1 MLYLNTITMMGWS
14 LALSRP
20 RVARGQVVKPTPT
33 YRVRSGVRKRDLQQA
48 VFDPL
53 DMILSF
59 SDDGS
64 AREDEFYLD
73 LFETP
78 DTLTNPESTFAISTA
93 MNAYLLPEIN
103 DYFDDMNSV
112 EKVSSEILSLN
123 QRYETTVNSSG
134 QANTRKGTEAR
145 MKVILTFDQSPSP
158 KTEAVLDAT
167 RLIMTNMT
175 YFVTNLSS
183 ALPQTDDDNELS
195 GVYEAIRREIRIP
208 TFVEP
213 PENIVIA
220 VVDIGEG
227 DVGKTDQN
235 IVVNPVEELSPNVLS
250 ATVPIVLIVA
260 VLAAIVVFFVFRK
273 RGKQMV
279 PESPKNSAMLYM
291 DVENE
296 VYSMDRSVDTSKSPV
311 SPLLQPMPPHL
322 CLDTDI
328 QFNMSNDSDV
338 QPPSTPGTPGTTGTG
353 GGSVFSG
360 LDSEFGG
367 VLSPRSLS
375 SPKSIMTGYTC
386 GSAATIRASNL
397 NVSSP
402 KSTMTGYTCGSA
414 STIQASNLNNKKKKS
429 ITPKSLVTGGS
440 LFAFSEVDEE
450 NDDTEDLELLERKQ
464 PSTTKSIA
472 SHNSEENAY
481 TGNELEGSTDGS
493 TDGDTDE
500 TEATSSLEGVSINL
514 PVKSKEEEEIEVT
527 ITPSVDKVDGV
538 FQVLADLEDME
549 SAIGPRDPTPTA
561 YIASTARDATPRK
574 SNTAMDGTF
583 ASPFKSGGKHEGND
597 SKKPTVSVASRAS
610 NLVSGLF
617 KGKRK
622 SVSTPSS
629 PVSSPRKE
637 GTLSAPA
644 SPIQHVGKHWLLSSK
659 TRQSRTTNMPPKL
672 DYNDDDYDMNLSCP
686 SEDESYNDTIKD
698 SIKDSRQIV
707 DRAPQDPPEDFAGGR
722 RHAGDRIGVDGSAMY
737 QNLTPEDLAGG
748 RRHAGDRIGVDGS
761 AMYQN
766 LTPEDLAGGRRHAG
780 DKIGD
785 DGSAMYQA
793 NAMDLTSDDF
803 LAGGRRHAGDKIGGD
818 GSAMYQANA
827 MHPTDWSYK
836 SSDAESIG
844 DSTIDETNDSENMPN
859 QYIFKNNMNLL
870 LDTGTDADNED
881 DDRESANMP
890 NESTRT
896 ASSVSASRQLIDD
909 LVWLEKKITATVREE
924 ESGVDNADSLSFDD
938 NTDGVYEE
946 ETSNDDS
953 IVNENPA
960 LLSSADVHAT
970 NSAASSIVCKDCFA
984 PPGKLHIV
992 IHSTKD
998 GPAVHTVKEGSSLE
1012 GEIFPGDLIIAVD
1025 NVDTR
1030 SFTAEQVMKMMATKG
1045 DKERKI
1051 TVLHSHEEA

>member
-1 MLYLNTITMMGWS
+1 MMGWS

-20 RVARGQVVKPTPT
+20 RAASGQVVKPTPT
-33 YRVRSGVRKRDLQQA
+33 YRVRSGIRKRDLQQA

-53 DMILSF
+53 DMMLSF

-78 DTLTNPESTFAISTA
+78 DTLTNPESTYAISTA
-93 MNAYLLPEIN
+93 MNAFLLPEIN

-123 QRYETTVNSSG
+123 QRNETTVDSSG
-134 QANTRKGTEAR
+134 QANTRMGTEVR
-145 MKVILTFDQSPSP
+145 MKVVLTFDLSPSP

-167 RLIMTNMT
+167 KLIMTNMT

-195 GVYEAIRREIRIP
+195 GVYEAIRREIRVP

-213 PENIVIA
+213 PENTAIA

-227 DVGKTDQN
+227 DVDTSDQN
-235 IVVNPVEELSPNVLS
+235 NSDEDSSPNVLS
-250 ATVPIVLIVA
+250 VATVPIVLIVA

-273 RGKQMV
+273 RGKQME

-322 CLDTDI
+322 NLDTDI

-414 STIQASNLNNKKKKS
+414 STIHASNLNNKRKKS

-450 NDDTEDLELLERKQ
+450 DDDTEDIELLERKR
-464 PSTTKSIA
+464 PSTTKSSA

-481 TGNELEGSTDGS
+481 TGNELEGS

-514 PVKSKEEEEIEVT
+514 PVKSKEEQEGIEVT
-527 ITPSVDKVDGV
+527 REPSIDKADGV
-538 FQVLADLEDME
+538 SQVLADLEDME
-549 SAIGPRDPTPTA
+549 TAIGPRDPTPTA
-561 YIASTARDATPRK
+561 YMASTARDATPRK
-574 SNTAMDGTF
+574 SNTSMDGTF
-583 ASPFKSGGKHEGND
+583 ASPFKNGGKHEGND
-597 SKKPTVSVASRAS
+597 TKKPTVSVATRAS

-637 GTLSAPA
+637 GTLSAPV

-659 TRQSRTTNMPPKL
+659 TRQSRITNMPPKL

-686 SEDESYNDTIKD
+686 SEDESYNDTIND
-698 SIKDSRQIV
+698 GRQIV
-707 DRAPQDPPEDFAGGR
+707 DRAPQDPPDAGGR

-737 QNLTPEDLAGG
+737 QAN
-748 RRHAGDRIGVDGS
+748 S
-761 AMYQN
+761 MN

-780 DKIGD
+780 DKIGV

-793 NAMDLTSDDF
+793 NAMDMTPDDF

-844 DSTIDETNDSENMPN
+844 DSTIDETSDSENMPN
-859 QYIFKNNMNLL
+859 QFIFKNNMNLL
-870 LDTGTDADNED
+870 LDAGTDADNED
-881 DDRESANMP
+881 DDREADDMP
-890 NESTRT
+890 DESTRT
-896 ASSVSASRQLIDD
+896 AASASASASRKLIND
-909 LVWLEKKITATVREE
+909 LVWLEKKIATVREE
-924 ESGVDNADSLSFDD
+924 ESTNERAAVSGIDNADSLSFDD

-960 LLSSADVHAT
+960 LLSSADVHAA

-1012 GEIFPGDLIIAVD
+1012 GEIFPGDLIISVD

-1045 DKERKI
+1045 GKERKI
-1051 TVLHSHEEA
+1051 TVLHFHEEA